1 MSKLS
6 NFKAEQHF
14 TSTGKKDHQ
23 ALKEKDKAWQALMQK
38 TSRLKALREAKE
50 TADREAAEREAAE
63 TAANAPVPTPAKK
76 KKPKAE
82 PQTD

>member
-1 MSKLS
+1 MRKLS
-6 NFKAEQHF
+6 NFKADQHF

-50 TADREAAEREAAE
+50 AADREAAAREAAA
-63 TAANAPVPTPAKK
+63 TAAAAPVPAKK

-82 PQTD
+82 LQAD

>member
-1 MSKLS
+1 MRKLS
-6 NFKAEQHF
+6 NFKADQHF

-50 TADREAAEREAAE
+50 AADREAAAA
-63 TAANAPVPTPAKK
+63 APAPASK

-82 PQTD
+82 PQAD